1 MDSFFSFSPPFF
13 TNTNTITEHG
23 RAILSKCTRNPL
35 SIQQAQTNVSIALKV
50 LRSRRYS
57 AIPSPYLHQP
67 EAIVKGHRAV
77 LWGLLWHLKRTIDT
91 FVPDPTELHTLAG
104 RTPSG
109 KAVLRQN
116 GGRGGSTRRV
126 SFFDQSSTG
135 VRVIDKRSVSS
146 RMAMNSSSSSSSST
160 STTKSFHQFYTSQEQ
175 WQLERSLL
183 SWLYSLGALVRCYP
197 SYETGVPQ
205 DLTDIESQ
213 LRNGTLLCITAEI
226 VTNGSVK
233 GWMKKPKTEKVGRS
247 NIEKGLTLLRE
258 TKDFGQRF
266 TWSGDNIHHGSRHDI
281 LGLLEDCHRYQV
293 RRR

>member
-1 MDSFFSFSPPFF
+1 M
-13 TNTNTITEHG
+13 
-23 RAILSKCTRNPL
+23 
-35 SIQQAQTNVSIALKV
+35 
-50 LRSRRYS
+50 
-57 AIPSPYLHQP
+57 
-67 EAIVKGHRAV
+67 
-77 LWGLLWHLKRTIDT
+77 
-91 FVPDPTELHTLAG
+91 
-104 RTPSG
+104 
-109 KAVLRQN
+109 LRQN
-116 GGRGGSTRRV
+116 GGRGSTRGSTRRRV

-146 RMAMNSSSSSSSST
+146 RMAMNSSST

-183 SWLYSLGALVRCYP
+183 SWLYSLGVLVRCYP

-205 DLTDIESQ
+205 DLTDIELQ

-258 TKDFGQRF
+258 TNNFGQRF
-266 TWSGDNIHHGSRHDI
+266 TWSGDDIHHGSRHDI

-293 RRR
+293 R